1 MRQFPLYTSRG
12 RWAATLLANGHLYN
26 ERGDWIGW
34 VERDSRVY
42 SVSGR
47 YVGELSRDFR
57 ILRKRALDAVNGA
70 RHTPP
75 ERPAERITLPANMP
89 LPPLFGE
96 IGFDTIDVLDEQPEL
111 LHTLDADPAAKDM
124 GE

>member
-1 MRQFPLYTSRG
+1 MKQFPVYTSRG
-12 RWAATLLANGHLYN
+12 QWAATLLPNGHLYN

-42 SVSGR
+42 SVIGL

-57 ILRKRALDAVNGA
+57 ILRKRAVEHVDGA
-70 RHTPP
+70 RHSPP
-75 ERPAERITLPANMP
+75 ERPAERITLPAHMP
-89 LPPLFGE
+89 LPPLLGE
-96 IGFDTIDVLDEQPEL
+96 INFDTIDVLDECPDL